1 VGSQVSAGDPLARL
15 AGVDRYWIETT
26 IPPDKLRWLTFADN
40 GAQDGS
46 RVSIRQRT
54 AWNADQ
60 FRSGTLYRL
69 IGELEGNT
77 RLARALVAVDD
88 PLARNT
94 EDPDVPA
101 LMIGTY
107 VECLIEGRE
116 IRDAFRLRREFV
128 RNDDKVWLMRGG
140 VLAIQPVDVVFRD
153 AEYAY
158 IQDGIEAGDQVVI
171 TSLATVKEGV
181 PLRLNQGPSQ

>member
-1 VGSQVSAGDPLARL
+1 VVQSARAAVEQARLDLQRTIISAPFDAHVLSREVSVGSQVSASDPLARL

-26 IPPDKLRWLTFADN
+26 IPPEKLRWLTFPDN

-116 IRDAFRLRREFV
+116 IRDAFMLRREFV
-128 RNDDKVWLMRGG
+128 RK
-140 VLAIQPVDVVFRD
+140 DV
-153 AEYAY
+153 
-158 IQDGIEAGDQVVI
+158 
-171 TSLATVKEGV
+171 
-181 PLRLNQGPSQ
+181 